1 VDESDRLDEGEVKR
15 IQQIIGVLLYYT
27 RAVDPSMLTAVARV
41 ACMQSQATVNVKK
54 ATDRLLLYAAKWPEA
69 AITYKPSNM
78 QLIGYSDASHG
89 AEPGAR
95 SRAGGI
101 LYLGSKDQLDIING
115 SVLCI
120 STVVNV
126 LCPSAAE
133 AEYAALFIVGSEAA
147 SIRNTLADLGYQQ
160 SATPIFCDNSCAV
173 GIANDGVKQKRSRAM
188 DLRFHWIRDRVR
200 QGQFQVLWKA
210 GQTNL
215 ADFFTKPLGPQRH
228 LLLRRFI
235 VCYPTRKRSNNR
247 VDISTDVL
255 RGCDDVSSLVRQD
268 IE

>member
-1 VDESDRLDEGEVKR
+1 MTQGEPQPAQARDESDRLNEGEVKR
-15 IQQIIGVLLYYT
+15 ILQIIGVLLCYT

-54 ATDRLLLYAAKWPEA
+54 ATDRLPLYAAKWPEA
-69 AITYKPSNM
+69 SITYKPSNM

-95 SRAGGI
+95 SKAGGI
-101 LYLGSKDQLDIING
+101 LYLGSKDQQDIFNG

-120 STVVNV
+120 RTVMDA
-126 LCPSAAE
+126 LCP
-133 AEYAALFIVGSEAA
+133 YAALFIVGSEAA
-147 SIRNTLADLGYQQ
+147 SIRNTLADLAYYQQ

-188 DLRFHWIRDRVR
+188 DLRFHWIGDRVR
-200 QGQFQVLWKA
+200 QCQFQVLWKA

-235 VCYPTRKRSNNR
+235 VCYQKIGQQSGYLN
-247 VDISTDVL
+247 
-255 RGCDDVSSLVRQD
+255 
-268 IE
+268 